1 MGSDDTGRNSI
12 ERPVE
17 EGMSEISLRATCD
30 RNAWRVV
37 RQTYKRRLHV
47 LAMNRPKMLL
57 VRCGAPKPFFL
68 PAHRATDLLEEI
80 CNDLLL
86 AVAPPTLGDHP
97 V

>member
-1 MGSDDTGRNSI
+1 MGSDGTGRNSI

-17 EGMSEISLRATCD
+17 EGMSEIILRATCD

-37 RQTYKRRLHV
+37 RQTYKRRLHA
-47 LAMNRPKMLL
+47 LAMNRRRMLPA
-57 VRCGAPKPFFL
+57 RCDAPKPFL
-68 PAHRATDLLEEI
+68 LRAHRATDLLEEI

-86 AVAPPTLGDHP
+86 AVAPPTRGDHP